1 MPDYQAIVIGG
12 GHAGIEAV
20 NILNLLKVK
29 TLLITPNSDKIGYP
43 SCNPSIGGIAKSHL
57 VYELDA
63 MGGLMPVVTDRT
75 GLHFKL
81 LNSSKGPAV
90 WSLRVQIDTDRY
102 TAVMRDTIRAMDY
115 ITILEDTAEEIRTDS
130 DNVRGILTQSGES
143 IDAEN
148 IILCTGTFLNGI
160 IHIGNKTISGGR
172 YNDHSSERL
181 SESLVSMGYRT
192 MRLKTGTS
200 PRILGNSINFSK
212 LTKQP
217 GENNTGTFSITTE
230 RIDNSEFCYITRTNK
245 ETHSVIEKNLKLSAL
260 YSEQISGTGPKYC
273 PSIEDKIVK
282 FNHRDSHTVFI
293 EPMGL
298 SSDIYYLNGA
308 STSLPVEKQYQFIHT
323 IEGLENAE
331 FKTPGYAIEYDF
343 IPPGHLRPTLES
355 SVINGL
361 YFAGQIN
368 GSSGYE
374 EAAAQ
379 GYAAG
384 LNAGMSALRRE
395 PVIFSRYNSY
405 TGVMID
411 DLLKK
416 EITEP
421 YRLFTSRSENRLV
434 LRQDN
439 AFIRMKSI
447 IDSIDIDSPALRQY
461 RCLEKESAEL
471 KRVVLDKEGLPHGAF
486 EKFRDP
492 AVEFSVFRNMLS
504 DFSYHA
510 CLYVYSQ
517 MKYRGYIKRFET
529 LSGKI
534 EKMKDRKVRNLDFIL
549 NSNLI
554 SKESKSIIEKH
565 SIERIS
571 DLIGLINP
579 ADIENIIIYILGKKD

>member
-63 MGGLMPVVTDRT
+63 MGGLMPAVTDRT

-115 ITILEDTAEEIRTDS
+115 ITVLEDTAEEILTNS
-130 DNVRGILTQSGES
+130 DNIKGVLTQSGQS
-143 IDAEN
+143 IDADN
-148 IILCTGTFLNGI
+148 VILCTGTFLNGI

-181 SESLVSMGYRT
+181 SESLISKGYRT

-200 PRILGNSINFSK
+200 PRILGDSIDFSK

-217 GENNTGTFSITTE
+217 GEENTGTFSITTD
-230 RIDNSEFCYITRTNK
+230 RIDNSGFCYITRTNK
-245 ETHSVIEKNLKLSAL
+245 ETHSVIENNLKLSAL

-282 FNHRDSHTVFI
+282 FSHRNSHTVFI

-298 SSDIYYLNGA
+298 GSDIYYLNGA
-308 STSLPVEKQYQFIHT
+308 STSLPVEKQYEFIHT
-323 IEGLENAE
+323 IEGLESAE

-343 IPPGHLRPTLES
+343 IPPCHLRPTLES
-355 SVINGL
+355 SLVNGL

-384 LNAGMSALRRE
+384 LNAGMSALGRE
-395 PVIFSRYNSY
+395 SVVFSRYNSY

-447 IDSIDIDSPALRQY
+447 VDSIDIDSPALRQY

-471 KRVVLDKEGLPHGAF
+471 KHVVLDKQGLPHGAF

-504 DFSYHA
+504 GFSYRA

-565 SIERIS
+565 SIEKIS

>member
-29 TLLITPNSDKIGYP
+29 TLLITPDADKIGYP

-63 MGGLMPVVTDRT
+63 MGGLMPTVTDKT

-102 TAVMRDTIRAMDY
+102 TAMMRDTIKGMEY
-115 ITILEDTAEEIRTDS
+115 ITVLEDTAEEILTDS
-130 DNVRGILTQSGES
+130 GNVGGVLTQSGQS

-160 IHIGNKTISGGR
+160 IHIGNKTIRGGR
-172 YNDHSSERL
+172 YNDPSSERL
-181 SESLVSMGYRT
+181 SESLTSKGYRT

-200 PRILGNSINFSK
+200 PRILGDSIDFNK

-217 GENNTGTFSITTE
+217 GEENTGTFSITTE
-230 RIDNSEFCYITRTNK
+230 HIDNSAFCYITRTNK
-245 ETHSVIEKNLKLSAL
+245 QTHRIIEENLKFSAL

-282 FNHRDSHTVFI
+282 FTNRDSHTVFI

-308 STSLPVEKQYQFIHT
+308 STSLPVEKQYKFIHT

-355 SVINGL
+355 SLIEGL

-384 LNAGMSALRRE
+384 LNAGLSALGRE
-395 PVIFSRYNSY
+395 PVLFSRYNSY

-439 AFIRMKSI
+439 AFTRMKSV
-447 IDSIDIDSPALRQY
+447 IDNIDIDSPVLKKY
-461 RCLEKESAEL
+461 RCLEEDSAKL
-471 KRVVLDKEGLPHGAF
+471 KRIVLDKEGLPHGAF

-492 AVEFSVFRNMLS
+492 AVAFSVFRNMLP
-504 DFSYHA
+504 DFSCRA
-510 CLYVYSQ
+510 CLYIYSE
-517 MKYRGYIKRFET
+517 MKYRGYIKRYET

-534 EKMKDRKVRNLDFIL
+534 EKMKDKRILNLDFIL

-565 SIERIS
+565 TVEKIS
-571 DLIGLINP
+571 DIIGLINP